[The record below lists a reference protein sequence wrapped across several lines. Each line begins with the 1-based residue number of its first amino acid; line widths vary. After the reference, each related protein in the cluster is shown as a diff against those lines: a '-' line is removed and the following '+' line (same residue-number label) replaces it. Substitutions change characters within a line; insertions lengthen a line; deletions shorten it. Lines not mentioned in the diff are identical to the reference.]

1 VIDDDDDEEEDGSQ
15 EAPSASRDYDEVEVS
30 YVLYG
35 KWENKV
41 VGCRFYSGMAT
52 MGEIVM
58 GRCMSCF

>member
-1 VIDDDDDEEEDGSQ
+1 VIDDDDDEDDGSQ
-15 EAPSASRDYDEVEVS
+15 EAPDASQNYNEAEFS
-30 YVLYG
+30 YVMYG

-58 GRCMSCF
+58 RMCNHCR